1 MGITGRRVPVWPRVK
16 YFASEAHFFVKSNG
30 VRGLLRKVGGFAK
43 GKVVA
48 ARRAKENAKG

>member
-16 YFASEAHFFVKSNG
+16 YLAGEACFFVKSNG
-30 VRGLLRKVGGFAK
+30 VRGLLRKVGGFAN